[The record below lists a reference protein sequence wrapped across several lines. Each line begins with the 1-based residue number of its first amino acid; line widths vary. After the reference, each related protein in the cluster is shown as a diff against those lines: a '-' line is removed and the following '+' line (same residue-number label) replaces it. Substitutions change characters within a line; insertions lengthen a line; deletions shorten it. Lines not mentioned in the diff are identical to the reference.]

1 MAYRYCPYCG
11 TSLNS
16 GMNFCP
22 SCGASLAASGSTP
35 STPSQ
40 PQKTG
45 TLTILY
51 DGYWVLLDAKYE
63 FQYNGQH
70 YSDFSFKSPFKYEL
84 PLYQGDIKLKVKRSF
99 LYWAFAFT
107 LDPSKDYIGRLT
119 YDRIAKQFN
128 LIVRDENNRKVYKDT
143 IF

>member
-1 MAYRYCPYCG
+1 MAYKYCPYCG
-11 TSLNS
+11 ASLGS
-16 GMNFCP
+16 GIRFCP
-22 SCGASLAASGSTP
+22 NCGASLIADASNVPT
-35 STPSQ
+35 Q
-40 PQKTG
+40 LQQKTG

-51 DGYWVLLDAKYE
+51 DGYWVLMDAKYE

-84 PLYQGDIKLKVKRSF
+84 PLNQGDVKLKVKRSF
-99 LYWAFAFT
+99 LYWSFAFT